1 MHAGWT
7 VGVAATVAGSVHIPP
22 PDCGLANAR
31 ARDGVRQLRTS
42 YGIAPRTPRKVRMR
56 HELPGRS
63 ASSRC
68 DQPNPLRVMLP
79 DETHRLGDVAV
90 VGDDHRTVVGVQPG
104 VVEQMHGEIDIGPFL
119 LGLGDLRRSL
129 FPHRVNER
137 HSNLVAQKVPKVHLD
152 LGPVGSQGAEVEI
165 LALRL
170 RPVGRRGRHSR
181 REILDRQDLVMGLKD
196 PREQCRQV
204 QPFPGRALERSIV
217 EVEAVD
223 VDDGAHASPSEKAR
237 ASEEALRPAVETT
250 RGVLN
255 NIAAAGSEFNK
266 PRPRPARG
274 PSHQIPRPAPTPC
287 RAVSAGA
294 SMAHPPTGLGEGH
307 PLRGATVGLG
317 EGHPLRGATVAVR
330 GWWVSRPSPGSPCG
344 WSPDCCIRT

>member
-1 MHAGWT
+1 MLNPAGEVAGWT
-7 VGVAATVAGSVHIPP
+7 VGVAATVDWIGPHPATR
-22 PDCGLANAR
+22 LR
-31 ARDGVRQLRTS
+31 ACECS
-42 YGIAPRTPRKVRMR
+42 C
-56 HELPGRS
+56 PGWGQ
-63 ASSRC
+63 A
-68 DQPNPLRVMLP
+68 
-79 DETHRLGDVAV
+79 
-90 VGDDHRTVVGVQPG
+90 

-250 RGVLN
+250 GGVLN

-266 PRPRPARG
+266 PRPRPVASDSPPSPHPLPGGERRCFDG
-274 PSHQIPRPAPTPC
+274 SPSHGARRRTPTP
-287 RAVSAGA
+287 
-294 SMAHPPTGLGEGH
+294 
-307 PLRGATVGLG
+307 RGD
-317 EGHPLRGATVAVR
+317 RR
-330 GWWVSRPSPGSPCG
+330 SPGLVGVPTESRIEFVHGPG
-344 WSPDCCIRT
+344 RAL